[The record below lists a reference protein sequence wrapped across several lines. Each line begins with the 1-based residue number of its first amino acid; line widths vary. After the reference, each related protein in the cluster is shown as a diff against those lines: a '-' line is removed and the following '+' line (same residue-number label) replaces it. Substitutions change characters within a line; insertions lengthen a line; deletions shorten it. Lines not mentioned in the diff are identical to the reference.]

1 MRYDLPCR
9 LLAGGD
15 GTLPLNDAKTK
26 EKYHAEKMKPLTHEW
41 GSMMGEDMY
50 ADRLRGFLT
59 ANENVLAEIRAA
71 DVFDA
76 DGSGEI
82 DAKEFQQLAYE
93 VGELMDKKQIAQALK
108 SYRSRWKW
116 RN

>member
-1 MRYDLPCR
+1 MERFR
-9 LLAGGD
+9 LMMQKRRRNIML
-15 GTLPLNDAKTK
+15 KQ
-26 EKYHAEKMKPLTHEW
+26 MKPLTHEW

-71 DVFDA
+71 FDVFDA
-76 DGSGEI
+76 DSSGEI

-93 VGELMDKKQIAQALK
+93 VGELMDKKANSASFK
-108 SYRSRWKW
+108 SY
-116 RN
+116 